1 MRTTLDIDEDV
12 LLAAKALARRRRQTA
27 GAVISELARKGLTQA
42 EMGSTGTVSDETA
55 FYGFQPLSA
64 HGQPVT
70 DELIDSLREEL
81 GD

>member
-27 GAVISELARKGLTQA
+27 GAVISELARKGLTHA
-42 EMGSTGTVSDETA
+42 DGASTATVSDQA
-55 FYGFQPLSA
+55 GFYGFEPLPA
-64 HGQPVT
+64 HGRPVT

>member
-27 GAVISELARKGLTQA
+27 GAVLSELARRGLSQVD
-42 EMGSTGTVSDETA
+42 SKSSPSVSDEPG
-55 FYGFQPLSA
+55 FYGFQPLPA
-64 HGQPVT
+64 NGRPVT
-70 DELIDSLREEL
+70 DELIDTLREEF